1 MWSWAENNETKQGKV
16 NYFLRWNIMAKSKK
30 VKNGQLYPGISDFT
44 TNLNIPDVPPSNT
57 ASFGHLWKSYLA
69 SHFSMTIH
77 TFYGQC
83 TSLKAINNC
92 SQKRNSFVIIWHL
105 RMPLPATCIYLW
117 CPLKLNCKSV
127 ETSLLLLLVHPRK
140 QRSSVMLICNIA
152 V

>member
-92 SQKRNSFVIIWHL
+92 SQKKKQLCYNLTPENAIACN
-105 RMPLPATCIYLW
+105 MYLSVV
-117 CPLKLNCKSV
+117 PFEIKLQICWNKF
-127 ETSLLLLLVHPRK
+127 TFAL
-140 QRSSVMLICNIA
+140 SSPKEAKKFCYVDL
-152 V
+152 